1 MRRSQYLISLLLFAG
16 LMSSSAFAQ
25 QNDQSSGQTV
35 KQNAGGKSLAVVDI
49 LDRPAIQSR
58 VAAHSVLLGVT
69 KAGNRI
75 VAIGERGII
84 VYSDDGGRNWRQASV
99 PTSVSLTAVRFV
111 SPKTGWVVGH
121 GGAVLHTEDG
131 GESWTRQLDG
141 ITLAKLAV
149 ENAQSLANGAGAKK
163 DGAQKS
169 LSDAQRLVTDGPDK
183 PFLDLY
189 FENET
194 TGYVVGA
201 YGLIFRTEDAGKS
214 WKPWMDHVE
223 NPHGM
228 HIYAIAAAG
237 KTIYMAGEQGL
248 FLRSTDDGMKF
259 TRVETPYKGT
269 YFDLLALPS
278 GEIVLGGMR
287 GNAYLSTDGGK
298 SFKKIDV
305 PIPVSFSAAAVLGD
319 GSLIFANQAGQLLA
333 SNDRGQTIH
342 PLPAMGLPP
351 ISGITDAGGW
361 MLMTVGYA
369 GAIPVSLNVAGAGSG
384 NGGSK

>member
-1 MRRSQYLISLLLFAG
+1 
-16 LMSSSAFAQ
+16 MSWSVFAQ
-25 QNDQSSGQTV
+25 EHDQPSGQMM
-35 KQNAGGKSLAVVDI
+35 KQNAGGKSLAVVDE
-49 LDRPAIQSR
+49 LDRPAIKTR
-58 VAAHSVLLGVT
+58 AAAHSVLLDVT

-75 VAIGERGII
+75 IAVGERGII
-84 VYSDDGGRNWRQASV
+84 VFSDDGGRNWRQASV

-111 SPKTGWVVGH
+111 SPKIGWAVGH
-121 GGAVLHTEDG
+121 SGVVLHTDDG

-149 ENAQSLANGAGAKK
+149 ESAQSLADSPGPKK
-163 DGAQKS
+163 DGAPR
-169 LSDAQRLVTDGPDK
+169 LLADAQRLVTDGPDK

-201 YGLIFRTEDAGKS
+201 YGLIFRTDDAGKS
-214 WKPWMDHVE
+214 WKPWMDHAE
-223 NPHGM
+223 NPRGLHL
-228 HIYAIAAAG
+228 YAIGGDG
-237 KTIYMAGEQGL
+237 KTIYLAGEQGI

-259 TRVETPYKGT
+259 TQIETPYKGT
-269 YFDLLALPS
+269 YFDLVALPS
-278 GEIVLGGMR
+278 GEVLLCGMR
-287 GNAYLSTDGGK
+287 GNAYLFSDKGK

-305 PIPVSFSAAAVLGD
+305 PIPVSFSAATVMGD
-319 GSLIFANQAGQLLA
+319 GSLMFANQAGQLLA
-333 SNDRGQTIH
+333 SNDKGQTIH

-351 ISGITDAGGW
+351 ISGIADAGGG

-369 GAIPVSLNVAGAGSG
+369 GAIPVPLSAPGPGAS